1 MAVPIVAAAVT
12 AVRAFATRY
21 GVKKAVEKFGDEA
34 VQQASDNLSGVTAGD
49 AATRKSPD
57 RKPPEERPSKSTG
70 EVDRMRKVGQRSA
83 FKQAGEREA
92 AKKSTAPTTP
102 TAKRGNTTVTATR
115 SDAKKARES
124 MSGPNARPASK
135 LAGPPTAPK
144 SDLKSSG
151 ATAASKGDRRTPTAA
166 IVGEKSTGASGAK
179 DNPKT
184 VGKAKKRGSDTFIGK
199 DGKKKAAVTKE
210 ELKASGLSLRD
221 YLNKQRGLTRKKP
234 VKKSMGGK
242 VKAYSSGGSVRGGGK
257 ARKTNSCTMVT
268 MKGS

>member
-92 AKKSTAPTTP
+92 AKK
-102 TAKRGNTTVTATR
+102 
-115 SDAKKARES
+115 
-124 MSGPNARPASK
+124 
-135 LAGPPTAPK
+135 
-144 SDLKSSG
+144 
-151 ATAASKGDRRTPTAA
+151 
-166 IVGEKSTGASGAK
+166 
-179 DNPKT
+179 
-184 VGKAKKRGSDTFIGK
+184 
-199 DGKKKAAVTKE
+199 
-210 ELKASGLSLRD
+210 
-221 YLNKQRGLTRKKP
+221 P
-234 VKKSMGGK
+234 VEKSMGGK
-242 VKAYSSGGSVRGGGK
+242 VKAYSSGGSVRGNGK

>member
-1 MAVPIVAAAVT
+1 MGLFDRFRRGEVSLTGNSSKRKNKNSNKVKTLTPEQRKTRAKNLARRRRKVADEDKPTSKMLAVPT
-12 AVRAFATRY
+12 PDK
-21 GVKKAVEKFGDEA
+21 GM
-34 VQQASDNLSGVTAGD
+34 SS
-49 AATRKSPD
+49 AAT
-57 RKPPEERPSKSTG
+57 
-70 EVDRMRKVGQRSA
+70 A
-83 FKQAGEREA
+83 
-92 AKKSTAPTTP
+92 
-102 TAKRGNTTVTATR
+102 TATR

-151 ATAASKGDRRTPTAA
+151 TTAASKGDRRTPTAA